1 MSILGIVHTTI
12 SIAAIIVSLVS
23 LIKDGY
29 ILPLSKTGK
38 IYSVLNAGACIT
50 SFWLSKSGH
59 FNPGH
64 AIGILVLLCL
74 TTAYLLANKTTAW
87 LQYLTVFCMS
97 FSLFL
102 SLVPAVNE
110 TLSRLPIGHPIANG
124 PDSFI
129 VQSTIKLLLLL
140 FVIGVVLQIRKVRRR
155 GEGS

>member
-1 MSILGIVHTTI
+1 MSTLGIIHTAI
-12 SIAAIIVSLVS
+12 SIAAVIVAFVSL
-23 LIKDGY
+23 LKDGY

-38 IYSVLNAGACIT
+38 IYSVLNAVACIS

-74 TTAYLLANKTTAW
+74 TTAYLLVNKTTAW
-87 LQYLTVFCMS
+87 LKYVVVFCMS

-124 PDSFI
+124 PDSPI
-129 VQSTIKLLLLL
+129 VQLTIKFLLLL
-140 FVIGVVLQIRKVRRR
+140 FVIGVVLQIRKVRKVI
-155 GEGS
+155 